1 MIFGEDFFVR
11 RLTPSDN
18 INGFKTGDAVFQPLK
33 TFLVNQAQEFHQ
45 HGIAKTYVA
54 VGIKEVL
61 ADKILGFATLIAS
74 EIDIRG
80 GYVVDTPE
88 HANRYSSLPAIKLAR
103 LAVDSRYRGKH
114 IGEALVDFCLATV
127 AENVAPYVGCRFLVT
142 DSKQPAVGFYEKLG
156 FTLLDTDDN
165 RAGKTPVMFIDL
177 LKV

>member
-1 MIFGEDFFVR
+1 MIFGEDFFIR
-11 RLTPSDN
+11 QLAPSDN
-18 INGFKTGDAVFQPLK
+18 INGFKTGDVVFQPLK
-33 TFLVNQAQEFHQ
+33 TFFVNQAQEFHQ

-54 VGIKEVL
+54 VGKKDVR

-103 LAVDSRYRGKH
+103 LAVDSRYRGNH
-114 IGEALVDFCLATV
+114 IGEALVDFCLAVV
-127 AENVAPYVGCRFLVT
+127 AENVAPHVGCRFLVT
-142 DSKQPAVGFYEKLG
+142 DAKQPAVGFYEKLG

-165 RAGKTPVMFIDL
+165 REGQTPVMFIDL